1 MTKEQVAASL
11 FVDCGDSV
19 VVQLDMSDA
28 ADVGRTTAAV
38 ECAGGSLGIELL
50 GAAFSLPENMQ
61 FRLIVK
67 KMEPTWLLP
76 VSLSI
81 LKEDIIIQL

>member
-1 MTKEQVAASL
+1 MAASL

-38 ECAGGSLGIELL
+38 ECGGGSLGIELL
-50 GAAFSLPENMQ
+50 GAAFSLPKTVQ
-61 FRLIVK
+61 FRLDCEKNGTYKTAACKSVNIKGGHNNSVV
-67 KMEPTWLLP
+67 TTN
-76 VSLSI
+76 
-81 LKEDIIIQL
+81 

>member
-1 MTKEQVAASL
+1 MAASL

-38 ECAGGSLGIELL
+38 ECGGGSLGIELL
-50 GAAFSLPENMQ
+50 GAAFSLPKNMQ
-61 FRLIVK
+61 FRLDCEK
-67 KMEPTWLLP
+67 KWNLHDCCL
-76 VSLSI
+76 
-81 LKEDIIIQL
+81 